1 MKSRKFRKMNK
12 NKSRK
17 NRVTHKRK
25 NHKKINRTRK
35 GGMPKKKRSRSQMLI
50 QARNRPPLLDSIG
63 RETIDR
69 AMQALDNDRQIVT
82 PLLARNRTLLPIRTS
97 ERLTL
102 ARNRL
107 GREAIDRAMQA
118 LQALD
123 NDRQIVTPLLAR
135 NRTLLDSIGIE
146 TTDRAMQARQAQDN
160 TRRFRVDF
168 NDNGLNINGNS
179 PSQTKIVSWFDFL
192 SNDTPTEGDM
202 AACTIPTNIDGPT
215 ILQACETPIGNKD
228 RTINITPD
236 TTAVIVST
244 SLVNFAGIITNY
256 LNKKIKSLT
265 PKKRV
270 QIMAGSESVDN
281 KNYYD
286 TFLRYLQHVKGFK
299 IYGENPHDNNKLN
312 EYFKAAL
319 SNNTFDR
326 KYFFEFVKKILPQF
340 EDQLDKVSLRIDYT
354 GKPLAQI
361 TQQQTGTQGEIYI
374 PYFEKN
380 KKSGVLCNNDEKTWV
395 FECIKNRNN
404 NYISAYDNG
413 KNKWITL
420 GKKTTPTL
428 ENKIKNI
435 NSNMSHYNLKKKPCG
450 RCWICNQ
457 KIYHYYIYRGT
468 QDIPENRIY
477 LNTKCG
483 EDEHVFPPT
492 IGDIIGTLN
501 MDSDLTRKTIDQYG
515 IHTLLTYGIRPS
527 HAFCNQMKSDFLLYA
542 LMNLGT
548 GTVPNIHNYIET
560 KWEATVLHWFQKGR
574 HHSLE
579 NIKGIFETMPQNPV
593 NFANLSGDIN
603 SETTGTSTSMVN
615 TSNTSSGRNREANNY
630 YVFTLQN
637 MKNYLNTNIAPRIL
651 EQATLGQSDVG
662 NMLKLK
668 MLIYIIQIG
677 KNIIGKPF
685 LDQWNN

>member
-35 GGMPKKKRSRSQMLI
+35 GGMPKEKRPEKKSAKSSTIPLKSVQVISIPSSQV
-50 QARNRPPLLDSIG
+50 AATRTPVSKNN
-63 RETIDR
+63 T
-69 AMQALDNDRQIVT
+69 VT
-82 PLLARNRTLLPIRTS
+82 
-97 ERLTL
+97 RL
-102 ARNRL
+102 
-107 GREAIDRAMQA
+107 
-118 LQALD
+118 
-123 NDRQIVTPLLAR
+123 
-135 NRTLLDSIGIE
+135 
-146 TTDRAMQARQAQDN
+146 
-160 TRRFRVDF
+160 RVDF
-168 NDNGLNINGNS
+168 NENGLNINGNS
-179 PSQTKIVSWFDFL
+179 PSQTKKVTLLSRFLSWFDIL
-192 SNDTPTEGDM
+192 SDD
-202 AACTIPTNIDGPT
+202 
-215 ILQACETPIGNKD
+215 
-228 RTINITPD
+228 TPD
-236 TTAVIVST
+236 TPNVITLNDAISANTLRTENTPETPPTASEVSYKETTIGVRVTFKGTPNTEAVIVGT
-244 SLVNFAGIITNY
+244 SLVDFAGIITNY
-256 LNKKIKSLT
+256 LNEKIKSL
-265 PKKRV
+265 PIEKRPQV
-270 QIMAGSESVDN
+270 MGRSQSVN
-281 KNYYD
+281 NNNYYN

-299 IYGENPHDNNKLN
+299 IYGTNPSHDNKLN

-326 KYFFEFVKKILPQF
+326 KYFFKFVKEILPQF
-340 EDQLDKVSLRIDYT
+340 KDQLDKVRLRIDYT
-354 GKPLAQI
+354 GVPLAKS

-380 KKSGVLCNNDEKTWV
+380 KKSGVLCNDEKTWV

-404 NYISAYDNG
+404 NYISTYDG

-450 RCWICNQ
+450 QCWICNQ

-501 MDSDLTRKTIDQYG
+501 MDSDLTRQTIDQYG
-515 IHTLLTYGIRPS
+515 IHTLLSYGIRPS

-560 KWEATVLHWFQKGR
+560 KWKATVLHWFQKGR

-579 NIKGIFETMPQNPV
+579 NIKGFFQTMPQNPV
-593 NFANLSGDIN
+593 NFANVSGDIIN

-615 TSNTSSGRNREANNY
+615 TSNTSSGRNIEANNY
-630 YVFTLQN
+630 YEFTLQN
-637 MKNYLNTNIAPRIL
+637 MKDYLNTNIAPRIL
-651 EQATLGQSDVG
+651 QQATLGQSDVG

-685 LDQWNN
+685 LDQWDQN